1 MITLKQF
8 RNLIPYYQDYSVW
21 YADVDKKNIED
32 YECVYQYDDYEVD
45 YISFMKKYGKCPV
58 KSILAGKAEVL
69 HIYLKEGS
77 VNNEI

>member
-32 YECVYQYDDYEVD
+32 YECVYQYDDYEAD